1 MSNKKRRVIMATFT
15 NKATLTYNGR
25 STDSNT
31 VVGNFAEILAVTKT
45 AVDNTYSD
53 GSDITYIVSLVNSS
67 TSSLSGLTL
76 VDDLGA
82 YAFGGGDIVPLDY
95 ISGSL
100 RYFINGVLQPDIA
113 VGATPPLT
121 ISGISVPAGGNAM
134 LIYETTVNNK
144 APLDV
149 DSSILN
155 TVTVSGGTLAES
167 VTATETV
174 NTVAEALLSI
184 TKSLFPT
191 TITENGTLTYT
202 FVIQNSGNTAVVA
215 TDNAI
220 VSDTFDPI
228 LNITSVSLDGVA
240 LTEGAGYTYNAAT
253 GEFATVG
260 GVITVPAATY
270 TQNPDGT
277 IVTVPGAVTL
287 VVNGVI

>member
-1 MSNKKRRVIMATFT
+1 MATFT

-100 RYFINGVLQPDIA
+100 RYFINGVLQPDIT

-191 TITENGTLTYT
+191 TITENGALTYT

-228 LNITSVSLDGVA
+228 LNITSVSLDGAA
-240 LTEGAGYTYNAAT
+240 LTEGTGYTYNAAT

>member
-1 MSNKKRRVIMATFT
+1 MATFT

-67 TSSLSGLTL
+67 TSSLSGLTI

-100 RYFINGVLQPDIA
+100 RYFINGVLQPDIT

-228 LNITSVSLDGVA
+228 LNITSVSLDGTA
-240 LTEGAGYTYNAAT
+240 LT
-253 GEFATVG
+253 
-260 GVITVPAATY
+260 
-270 TQNPDGT
+270 
-277 IVTVPGAVTL
+277 
-287 VVNGVI
+287 

>member
-1 MSNKKRRVIMATFT
+1 MATFT

-31 VVGNFAEILAVTKT
+31 VVGNFAETLAVTKT

-113 VGATPPLT
+113 VGITPPLT
-121 ISGISVPAGGNAM
+121 INGISVPAGGNAM
-134 LIYETTVNNK
+134 LIYETKVNNK

-167 VTATETV
+167 VTASETV
-174 NTVAEALLSI
+174 NTVPEALLSI

-191 TITENGTLTYT
+191 TITENGALTYT

-220 VSDTFDPI
+220 VTDTFDPI
-228 LNITSVSLDGVA
+228 LNITSVSLDGIA
-240 LTEGAGYTYNAAT
+240 LTQGTGYTYNPAT
-253 GEFATVG
+253 GEFATVD

>member
-1 MSNKKRRVIMATFT
+1 MATFT

-191 TITENGTLTYT
+191 TITENGALTYT